1 MIDCKLTI
9 NKHGEFEGIESVKR
23 YVTAR
28 YPRWEDFSKYSC
40 EKAGIPGESIDVLN
54 EVVIYLLQKD
64 ENNLIRM
71 CRTKSNCGKY
81 MEIDILVLG
90 MIRLNVFSPT
100 SPYQHKYKRLP
111 VDREVNFQR
120 LQVIDEPYD
129 EIDKPGIILK
139 QMRLVR
145 WIFSGLDLTEF
156 ERRVFNFRFFE
167 GNALNPEWPWPES
180 RKQKYETFQRVEGI
194 IHYILFRQG
203 LTKIKPKRKLT
214 SQQSEIVERWFKTHK
229 INVKQSEYSNN

>member
-1 MIDCKLTI
+1 MIDCKHI
-9 NKHGEFEGIESVKR
+9 IYKHGKFEGIESVKQ

-28 YPRWEDFSKYSC
+28 YPRWEDFSKYTC
-40 EKAGIPGESIDVLN
+40 EKAGIPDESIDVLN
-54 EVVIYLLQKD
+54 EVVIYLLKKD

-100 SPYQHKYKRLP
+100 SPYQHRYRRLP

-120 LQVIDEPYD
+120 LQVIDEPYE
-129 EIDKPGIILK
+129 EIDKPRIILK

-145 WIFSGLDLTEF
+145 WIFNGLDLTEF
-156 ERRVFNFRFFE
+156 EKRVFNFRFFE
-167 GNALNPEWPWPES
+167 GNTLNSEWPGPETA
-180 RKQKYETFQRVEGI
+180 RQKYETYQRVEGI
-194 IHYILFRQG
+194 IHHILFRRG
-203 LTKIKPKRKLT
+203 LTKILPKKMLT
-214 SQQSEIVERWFKTHK
+214 TQQLEIVKRWFKTHK